1 MLSVNVRMV
10 AVMLFAGGQWAV
22 TNAALAEYPEAPIRL
37 IIPFA
42 SGSATDTSARI
53 YAAALSKQL
62 GQQVVPDNRPGAGGA
77 IGMELLARAA
87 PNGYTIAYAGAGPL
101 AINRSI
107 AEKLPYDVEKDFAP
121 ISQAID
127 APLMLAASPTL
138 PVKTVKDVIA
148 LAKARPGQLSNGS
161 SGTGTIGYLAGELF
175 KLMTNTQIVHI
186 PYKGGAQA
194 AIDIIGGHVQL
205 IFDPINGV
213 STFVKAGKLRGLAV
227 TGTRR
232 VGSFPDLPTVA
243 ESGVPGYDVTTWGG
257 LIAPI
262 RVPAAMVAR
271 LSQEMRTAA
280 ASPFV
285 KDSYVPLGAEPRA
298 STPDEFAALI
308 RRETAKWADVVKRTE
323 KNAK

>member
-1 MLSVNVRMV
+1 VG
-10 AVMLFAGGQWAV
+10 LFAGGQLVIVNTAF
-22 TNAALAEYPEAPIRL
+22 AEYPEAPIRL

-53 YAAALSKQL
+53 YAAALSRQL
-62 GQQVVPDNRPGAGGA
+62 VQQVVPDNRPGAGGA

-87 PNGYTIAYAGAGPL
+87 ANGYTIAYAGAGPL
-101 AINRSI
+101 AINRSV

-127 APLMLAASPTL
+127 APLILAVSPTL
-138 PVKTVKDVIA
+138 PVKTVKDLVA
-148 LAKARPGQLSNGS
+148 LAKSRPGQLSNGS

-175 KLMTNTQIVHI
+175 KIMTNTRIEHI

-194 AIDIIGGHVQL
+194 AIDVIAGHVQL

-213 STFVKAGKLRGLAV
+213 SPFVRSGKMRGLAV
-227 TGTRR
+227 TGVRR
-232 VGSFPDLPTVA
+232 VGAFPDLPTVA
-243 ESGVPGYDVTTWGG
+243 ESGVTGYEVTTWGG
-257 LIAPI
+257 LIAPA
-262 RVPAAMVAR
+262 RVPAPIVVR

-280 ASPFV
+280 ASQFV

-298 STPDEFAALI
+298 GTPEEFAALI

-323 KNAK
+323 ANAK

>member
-1 MLSVNVRMV
+1 MLQFTIALLS
-10 AVMLFAGGQWAV
+10 WAMS
-22 TNAALAEYPEAPIRL
+22 NAALAEYPEAPIRL

-53 YAAALSKQL
+53 YATALSKQL

-77 IGMELLARAA
+77 IGLELLARAA
-87 PNGYTIAYAGAGPL
+87 PNGYIIAYAGAGPL
-101 AINRSI
+101 AINRSVS
-107 AEKLPYDVEKDFAP
+107 EKLPYDVEKDFAP

-127 APLMLAASPTL
+127 APLIMAASPTL

-148 LAKARPGQLSNGS
+148 LARARPGQLSNGS

-194 AIDIIGGHVQL
+194 AIDVIAGHVQL

-213 STFVKAGKLRGLAV
+213 SPFVRSGKLRGLAV
-227 TGTRR
+227 TGARR

-243 ESGVPGYDVTTWGG
+243 ESGVAGYEITTWGG
-257 LIAPI
+257 LIAPVRLPQAI
-262 RVPAAMVAR
+262 VAR

-280 ASPFV
+280 ASQFV

-298 STPDEFAALI
+298 STPEEFAALI

-323 KNAK
+323 ANAK

>member
-1 MLSVNVRMV
+1 MLRFTIALLS
-10 AVMLFAGGQWAV
+10 WAM

-53 YAAALSKQL
+53 YATALSKQL

-77 IGMELLARAA
+77 IGLELLARAA
-87 PNGYTIAYAGAGPL
+87 PNGYIIAYAGAGPL
-101 AINRSI
+101 AINRSVS
-107 AEKLPYDVEKDFAP
+107 EKLPYDVEKDFAP

-127 APLMLAASPTL
+127 APLIMAASPTL

-148 LAKARPGQLSNGS
+148 LARARPGQLSNGS

-194 AIDIIGGHVQL
+194 AIDVIAGHVQL

-213 STFVKAGKLRGLAV
+213 SPFVRSGKLRGLAV
-227 TGTRR
+227 TGARR

-243 ESGVPGYDVTTWGG
+243 DSGVAGYEITTWGG
-257 LIAPI
+257 LIAPV
-262 RVPAAMVAR
+262 RVPKAIVAR

-280 ASPFV
+280 ASQFV

-298 STPDEFAALI
+298 STPEEFAALI
-308 RRETAKWADVVKRTE
+308 RRETAKWAEVVKRTE
-323 KNAK
+323 ANAK